1 MLAVGLNQNTSGE
14 QGTGEKGPEASR
26 MQASDPVLLDVLPSP
41 GKLYVWLK
49 LVPEIS
55 EQRASLKPRK
65 QRNLNPG
72 FKLNKL
78 S

>member
-41 GKLYVWLK
+41 GKL
-49 LVPEIS
+49 
-55 EQRASLKPRK
+55 
-65 QRNLNPG
+65 
-72 FKLNKL
+72 
-78 S
+78 